1 MKQLIDTDSGIQFS
15 HTIEEQLG
23 GQLEAGLVL
32 QALYEDTN
40 EAGRLFE
47 LNIPCFIASKAIKL

>member
-1 MKQLIDTDSGIQFS
+1 MKQLTDSDSGIQFS

-32 QALYEDTN
+32 QAIYEDFN
-40 EAGRLFE
+40 EEGRLSE
-47 LNIPCFIASKAIKL
+47 LNIPCFIASNAIKL